1 MEPQKQPVV
10 DVITRQH
17 VSSSQAPAIYPWYDS
32 KRFKIFLSTFILT
45 SIIGLTYVFSQP
57 AIYQSK
63 ITLLTVAPPAI
74 DQALEEINVQ
84 HVAIQGN
91 LLTSQPLIQATLNTM
106 STESPAELP
115 NALNLRK
122 SLFINIVPDTNLIN
136 LTMEGSDAAFQPVFL
151 NELISQYKIQR
162 NQQIQNDSSNTS
174 DSLTQQL
181 RALETKID
189 DKRTDIINFRNK
201 YNIVSIGRDENQVS
215 ARLNSLTTALNTA
228 ETDQINA
235 KAKLS
240 AIKKAIGQGRPVVPD
255 TDKRVLANMEKRAQE
270 LSEQMDAL
278 DRRYSRKYIALQP
291 NLKVIPE
298 QLEKLRNDIA
308 RNKANGRNI
317 VLSDAEQEYTRASQA
332 TISLSHELDE
342 YKQTATN
349 FTRYFAEQEAM
360 TEDLAQMELALR
372 ETQLRLTQI
381 DVLQREK
388 YPQFDVMEPAYK
400 PNESIRPNYLQ
411 NTGIVLA
418 LSLLF
423 GLLVI
428 WLYEFLKKDSPTET
442 PAIASWSRISTRDP
456 NLNLQS
462 NNPQNI
468 ESTQIDQNHTISY
481 IASRQLS
488 IDEINT
494 LLNACSSKGQLVVCA
509 LLQGLT
515 INEITQLKQLNIDDA
530 MASFN
535 PPSNPIR
542 TLPLSD
548 RLSAL
553 LTNNTDIEINETE
566 AMSLISSAAYD
577 AELSEPETISFDSIR
592 QSYLTFLLQQGIKLA
607 DLEKVIGTLTTQ
619 TINQFSGIAKTV
631 ERNSFDKINLIYPAL
646 NKQE

>member
-1 MEPQKQPVV
+1 MDPQKQPFV
-10 DVITRQH
+10 DVITRQY
-17 VSSSQAPAIYPWYDS
+17 VPSTQPAAVYPWYES
-32 KRFKIFLSTFILT
+32 KRFKIFLITFILT
-45 SIIGLTYVFSQP
+45 SIIGLIYVFSQP

-91 LLTSQPLIQATLNTM
+91 LLTSQSLIEATLNALA
-106 STESPAELP
+106 SESPVDLP
-115 NALNLRK
+115 EALNIRK
-122 SLFINIVPDTNLIN
+122 ALYINIVPDTNLIT
-136 LTMEGSDAAFQPVFL
+136 LTMEGSDAAFQPIFL

-162 NQQIQNDSSNTS
+162 IQQIQNDSSNTS
-174 DSLTQQL
+174 ATLKEQL
-181 RALETKID
+181 MALETKIE

-235 KAKLS
+235 KATLS
-240 AIKKAIGQGRPVVPD
+240 AIKKAINQGQPVVPD

-270 LSEQMDAL
+270 LSEKMDEL

-298 QLEKLRNDIA
+298 QLEKLRKDIA
-308 RNKANGRNI
+308 RNKINGRNI

-332 TISLSHELDE
+332 TISLTHELDD

-388 YPQFDVMEPAYK
+388 YPQFDVIEPSFK

-428 WLYEFLKKDSPTET
+428 WLYEFLKQDSLSET
-442 PAIASWSRISTRDP
+442 PAMASWSRISTSNP

-462 NNPQNI
+462 DNPQTI
-468 ESTQIDQNHTISY
+468 ESNQPSHNHTISY
-481 IASRQLS
+481 VAPRQLS
-488 IDEINT
+488 IDEIKS

-515 INEITQLKQLNIDDA
+515 INEITQLKQLSIDDS
-530 MASFN
+530 MTSFS
-535 PPSNPIR
+535 PPSKPIR

-548 RLSAL
+548 RLCTL
-553 LTNNTDIEINETE
+553 LTNNTDIEISETE
-566 AMSLISSAAYD
+566 ATSLVSSAAYD
-577 AELSEPETISFDSIR
+577 AELAEPETISIDSIS

-607 DLEKVIGTLTTQ
+607 DLEKVIGTLTTH
-619 TINQFSGIAKTV
+619 TINQFTDIAKTV
-631 ERNSFDKINLIYPAL
+631 KRSNIEKINLIYPV
-646 NKQE
+646 